1 MEAVA
6 DRRRRARI
14 LRKKRE
20 EDKFLEEF
28 SIKIEND
35 VNVNYCS
42 SSKHEPRE
50 NVKNLSGKIPDFRMQ
65 NSKGA
70 KTMFIKP

>member
-1 MEAVA
+1 MDAIA

-35 VNVNYCS
+35 YCS

>member
-35 VNVNYCS
+35 VNYCS
-42 SSKHEPRE
+42 SSKHEPRIE
-50 NVKNLSGKIPDFRMQ
+50 RYRMQ
-65 NSKGA
+65 NSKGTSSA
-70 KTMFIKP
+70 FVKP

>member
-28 SIKIEND
+28 SQ
-35 VNVNYCS
+35 Y
-42 SSKHEPRE
+42 
-50 NVKNLSGKIPDFRMQ
+50 
-65 NSKGA
+65 
-70 KTMFIKP
+70 

>member
-20 EDKFLEEF
+20 EDKFLEEL

-42 SSKHEPRE
+42 SSKHEPRIE
-50 NVKNLSGKIPDFRMQ
+50 RYRMQ
-65 NSKGA
+65 NSKGTSSA
-70 KTMFIKP
+70 FAFIKP